1 MVETW
6 ENGVAIAF
14 VVGTLALTFGTTGKL
29 NQKVSHHLQERMGND
44 VNMKERLRNSWTNTV
59 T

>member
-6 ENGVAIAF
+6 ENGVAIGF
-14 VVGTLALTFGTTGKL
+14 TLALTFGLTGKL
-29 NQKVSHHLQERMGND
+29 NQKVSHHLQERMGKD

>member
-29 NQKVSHHLQERMGND
+29 NQKVSHHLQERMGLGLGLGQPPPAGANGQ
-44 VNMKERLRNSWTNTV
+44 
-59 T
+59 